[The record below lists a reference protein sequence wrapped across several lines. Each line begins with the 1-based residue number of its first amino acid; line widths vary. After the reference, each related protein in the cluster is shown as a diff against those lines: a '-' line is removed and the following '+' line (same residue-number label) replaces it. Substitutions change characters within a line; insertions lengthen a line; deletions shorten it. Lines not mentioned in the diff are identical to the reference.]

1 MQDLLAHYAIL
12 NNPSRQALPLT
23 QVRNAGLPEGSKQ
36 CSRSVTFGA
45 DPDPR
50 LRNSDQVIRILLF
63 SLVTFKTPTK
73 NNFKQIF
80 FAYYFLKVLY
90 IYIIL
95 QR

>member
-23 QVRNAGLPEGSKQ
+23 QVRGAGLPEGSKQ
-36 CSRSVTFGA
+36 SSGSVAFGA

-50 LRNSDQVIRILLF
+50 LHTSDQVIRILLF
-63 SLVTFKTPTK
+63 SLVPSRRQQNIF
-73 NNFKQIF
+73 NNFF
-80 FAYYFLKVLY
+80 CLFLKVPY

-95 QR
+95 QK